1 MPALKEAGK
10 ATPKPL
16 NKQLEAPPS
25 LPPLQQRAKIPNES
39 LLAINRGISVAG
51 APFKIAPDATK
62 SPAKQTSP
70 PAEPPKTQP
79 KSNIPEMRGDASR
92 LTNVKSA
99 EMLEAEEKARE
110 IELEQM
116 RIDEIKGMR
125 AVIKELPKAISA
137 RASKKEES
145 DKQKTLRSQRLLK
158 EMVELML
165 LQREIAN
172 REFRNAL
179 RTTAARN

>member
-1 MPALKEAGK
+1 
-10 ATPKPL
+10 
-16 NKQLEAPPS
+16 
-25 LPPLQQRAKIPNES
+25 
-39 LLAINRGISVAG
+39 
-51 APFKIAPDATK
+51 
-62 SPAKQTSP
+62 
-70 PAEPPKTQP
+70 
-79 KSNIPEMRGDASR
+79 MRGDASR

-172 REFRNAL
+172 REFRKAL